1 MDRLEMVRLYKF
13 IEFSEVLAKLREN
26 YMVQL
31 KASNTGEF
39 AIRVYLLRRISQT
52 RAIKEDLT
60 GENGFINR
68 LNKALERCP
77 VKAYVEIE
85 PNPSFNDT
93 VTMYVFPK
101 VPVKK

>member
-13 IEFSEVLAKLREN
+13 IEFSEALVKLREN
-26 YMVQL
+26 YLVQL

-39 AIRVYLLRRISQT
+39 AIRVYLLRRISQA

-68 LNKALERCP
+68 LNKELEKCP
-77 VKAYVEIE
+77 VKAFIEIE
-85 PNPSFNDT
+85 PKPSFNDT
-93 VTMYVFPK
+93 VTMYVFSK